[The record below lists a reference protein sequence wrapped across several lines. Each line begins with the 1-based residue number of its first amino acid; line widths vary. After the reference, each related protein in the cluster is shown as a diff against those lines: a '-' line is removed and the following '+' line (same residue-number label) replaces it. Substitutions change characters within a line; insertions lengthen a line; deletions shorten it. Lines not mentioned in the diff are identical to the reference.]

1 MDNMDEDYRSYE
13 KNQYSYAEDLL
24 EEDLEVFFS
33 NKERKYEQ
41 INICAYEVNNEG
53 IYPFLKFL
61 LSKNI
66 FNEKFTFPF
75 LPLYGDISI
84 EKLINFITIHLFSIL
99 TLENFQSFKE
109 SIKIKGLYEYNNE
122 IYLFIDLT
130 ECKLNLND
138 IYYSSNVMFT
148 LLDEIMNHKSICNIE
163 IDDEVVDFFIYNNKF
178 CYLKSDNNIRYELP
192 AVAYVWSEEK
202 MLSFTHMFGTSK
214 KNNLAIL
221 GPYFYFT
228 DYKNASHGIYP
239 NSTILDSTI
248 KWDNLDYNYPDKKNN
263 INKKSGIVRFA
274 IFTGNTKYIE
284 NQPND
289 QIDISEIKKQRL
301 NDNSNSLNQD
311 FERLTMRIS
320 DYDGKWID
328 DYDSC
333 YLGNIELDNGEKIPY
348 TPLFVLKNYNQQI
361 PLSYH
366 YINYSTHIKIGDYSI
381 L

>member
-1 MDNMDEDYRSYE
+1 MDIDNQEYIPYE
-13 KNQYSYAEDLL
+13 KNQYKYVEDIL
-24 EEDLEVFFS
+24 EKDIEVFLS

-61 LSKNI
+61 LTRNI
-66 FNEKFTFPF
+66 FIENFTFPF
-75 LPLYGDISI
+75 LPLYDDISI
-84 EKLINFITIHLFSIL
+84 EKLFNFITIHLFSIL
-99 TLENFQSFKE
+99 LLENFQSFKE

-138 IYYSSNVMFT
+138 IYYSSNVMFA

-163 IDDEVVDFFIYNNKF
+163 IDDIVDDFFIYNNKF
-178 CYLKSDNNIRYELP
+178 CYLTSDKDICYEIP
-192 AVAYVWSEEK
+192 TIAYVWTEER
-202 MLSFTHMFGTSK
+202 MLNFTYTFGTSK
-214 KNNLAIL
+214 KNNSAIL

-228 DYKNASHGIYP
+228 DYKNASQGIYP
-239 NSTILDSTI
+239 NSTLVDSTI
-248 KWDNLDYNYPDKKNN
+248 KWNNLDYPVKNSN

-274 IFTGNTKYIE
+274 IFTGITKYIE
-284 NQPND
+284 NHPND
-289 QIDISEIKKQRL
+289 PIDKSDIKNERL
-301 NDNSNSLNQD
+301 NDISLNLN

-320 DYDGKWID
+320 DYDGIWSK

-333 YLGNIELDNGEKIPY
+333 YLGNIKLDNDEKMPY
-348 TPLFVLKNYNQQI
+348 SPLYVLKNYNQQI

-366 YINYSTHIKIGDYSI
+366 YINNTTHSKIGDYSI

>member
-1 MDNMDEDYRSYE
+1 MDIDNQDEYVPYE
-13 KNQYSYAEDLL
+13 KNQYKYVEDIL
-24 EEDLEVFFS
+24 EQDIEVFLS

-61 LSKNI
+61 LSRDI
-66 FNEKFTFPF
+66 FNEKFNFPY
-75 LPLYGDISI
+75 LPLYLDVSI
-84 EKLINFITIHLFSIL
+84 EPLFNFITVHLFSIL
-99 TLENFQSFKE
+99 KLENFQSFKE
-109 SIKIKGLYEYNNE
+109 AIKIKGLYDYNNE

-138 IYYSSNVMFT
+138 IYYSSDVMFA

-178 CYLKSDNNIRYELP
+178 CYLTSDKNIRYESPTL
-192 AVAYVWSEEK
+192 AYVWTEEK
-202 MLSFTHMFGTSK
+202 MLNFTYMFGTPK

-228 DYKNASHGIYP
+228 DYKNAIQGIYP

-248 KWDNLDYNYPDKKNN
+248 KWNNLDYSVKNNN

-274 IFTGNTKYIE
+274 IFTGITKYIE

-289 QIDISEIKKQRL
+289 PIDKSDVKNERL
-301 NDNSNSLNQD
+301 NDSSINQN

-320 DYDGKWID
+320 DYDGNWSD
-328 DYDSC
+328 EFDSC
-333 YLGNIELDNGEKIPY
+333 YLGNIELDNGERIPY
-348 TPLFVLKNYNQQI
+348 SPLYVLKNYNQQV

-366 YINYSTHIKIGDYSI
+366 YIQNSYHTKIGDYSI